1 LSRNHQAMQ
10 PLLTWRA
17 PPLRLTAAQKPPAVP
32 TDARTPATAVAA
44 VWEFCKALT
53 AVSRSAVQAPAL
65 CTGMRRQCH
74 PSSLGAPPLRLGA
87 AKKST
92 GGSHGC
98 KDLYRGFGSSLGI
111 LQGPAGGQQVCGA
124 STCSIFRDH
133 HAMPPLLTGDSAPAP
148 GSCEKHHRRFP
159 SMPGALPRLW
169 QQFGNF
175 PGPWRRSAGPRCKHL
190 LYVQECA
197 GNATPPHWEL
207 RPCA

>member
-87 AKKST
+87 AKKTT
-92 GGSHGC
+92 GGFHGC
-98 KDLYRGFGSSLGI
+98 QGLCRGCGSSLGI
-111 LQGPAGGQQVCGA
+111 SQGPGGGQQVCGA
-124 STCSIFRDH
+124 STCSMYRNAQ
-133 HAMPPLLTGDSAPAP
+133 AMPPLLTGSSAPAP
-148 GSCEKHHRRFP
+148 ENCKQNHRWFP
-159 SMPGALPRLW
+159 RMPGALPRLW
-169 QQFGNF
+169 QQLGNF
-175 PGPWRRSAGPRCKHL
+175 PGPWRRSAGLRCKHL
-190 LYVQECA
+190 LYF
-197 GNATPPHWEL
+197 
-207 RPCA
+207 

>member
-32 TDARTPATAVAA
+32 TDARTPATAVAL

-74 PSSLGAPPLRLGA
+74 PSSLGAPPLRLRTA
-87 AKKST
+87 NKTT

-98 KDLYRGFGSSLGI
+98 QELCRGCGSSLGI
-111 LQGPAGGQQVCGA
+111 LQGPGGGQQVCGA
-124 STCSIFRDH
+124 STCSRYRNH
-133 HAMPPLLTGDSAPAP
+133 HAMPPLLPGSSTPAP
-148 GSCEKHHRRFP
+148 GSRNKNHRWFP
-159 SMPGALPRLW
+159 PMPGALPRLW
-169 QQFGNF
+169 QQFENF
-175 PGPWRRSAGPRCKHL
+175 AGP
-190 LYVQECA
+190 
-197 GNATPPHWEL
+197 
-207 RPCA
+207 